1 MTSRAKENE
10 ISEILRDLEL
20 KWKPDRYDKSI
31 DALLATN
38 MISVGVDIN
47 RLGLMVA
54 TGQPKNTA
62 EYIQASSRVGRK
74 YPGLVFNLFNHT
86 RARDRSHFETF
97 KSYHQ
102 TIYQFVEPI
111 ALFL

>member
-1 MTSRAKENE
+1 
-10 ISEILRDLEL
+10 
-20 KWKPDRYDKSI
+20 
-31 DALLATN
+31 
-38 MISVGVDIN
+38 
-47 RLGLMVA
+47 MVI

-102 TIYQFVEPI
+102 TIYQFVEPTSITPFSYRSRERSLTGFIIGI
-111 ALFL
+111 ARICCNFEKPVDILDDEESLRNILADYFKL